1 MLGLQPPLVATRSL
15 GASAAPLLG
24 PPLSGPLA
32 HAGAVS
38 PPVAAVGFWLSGGVA
53 VYVKYGPH
61 AQELDPTLKLTLFV
75 GCGIGLLSTCVLLGL
90 AYAKDRDLQR
100 TLNQSTTA
108 AGGMAGLVCVCLT
121 RILLGDAYMTVLI
134 PESLGFMMTLV
145 PEDYPYQMLSGFVI
159 SSCRLGMMVGVL
171 MAYPVTQG
179 RWNQRRLKNI
189 VTGCSAVF
197 VVTLVVLAFACYDS
211 RRDPQP
217 PANPHVIRLT
227 AILSCQFIA
236 GAAQGL
242 VVACTRLMLN
252 RVTPPKSQVTMA
264 IIAFVLV
271 CAGTGLGPMLSNGI
285 RQGMVLASRPSDL
298 GSTSPGAVNSVS
310 LAVLAFLS
318 ALWLAAFALVTP
330 GTNDGVPIPL
340 GSVRGPSSQPQLGEA
355 VLPVETDAE
364 AAQKEALQ
372 KKLFVTYLTVQ
383 TERAWLVSGLE
394 VVTAMVMEEEFEISN
409 REIGLA
415 VGSCFIIATPL
426 MVLGAFAKKVADPPT
441 LLISLAVAVA
451 VLCLLIFHFPAD
463 ALRLRDTA
471 SLAFL
476 LAADTLIYPAA
487 MTLGGMLQGLA
498 LGYAIIPRSRV
509 YSSSVAVIGGQM
521 LVSDLSRFLSMPI
534 SRLLVANGGRDT
546 YAAVQFVMA
555 CLSLLSCIRIAPVVR
570 TLVQQDAISR
580 ASSAGDLQAAQTK

>member
-1 MLGLQPPLVATRSL
+1 VLR
-15 GASAAPLLG
+15 
-24 PPLSGPLA
+24 LA
-32 HAGAVS
+32 
-38 PPVAAVGFWLSGGVA
+38 
-53 VYVKYGPH
+53 
-61 AQELDPTLKLTLFV
+61 
-75 GCGIGLLSTCVLLGL
+75 
-90 AYAKDRDLQR
+90 
-100 TLNQSTTA
+100 
-108 AGGMAGLVCVCLT
+108 
-121 RILLGDAYMTVLI
+121 
-134 PESLGFMMTLV
+134 
-145 PEDYPYQMLSGFVI
+145 
-159 SSCRLGMMVGVL
+159 
-171 MAYPVTQG
+171 
-179 RWNQRRLKNI
+179 
-189 VTGCSAVF
+189 
-197 VVTLVVLAFACYDS
+197 
-211 RRDPQP
+211 
-217 PANPHVIRLT
+217 

-236 GAAQGL
+236 GATQGL
-242 VVACTRLMLN
+242 VIACTRLMLN

-264 IIAFVLV
+264 IIAVVLA
-271 CAGTGLGPMLSNGI
+271 CAGTGLGPILSNGV
-285 RQGMVLASRPSDL
+285 RQGLVRASAPAAPDELTAL

-310 LAVLAFLS
+310 LAVLVFLS

-340 GSVRGPSSQPQLGEA
+340 GSVRGPSSQTRLGEA
-355 VLPVETDAE
+355 FLPVETDAE

-394 VVTAMVMEEEFEISN
+394 VVTAMVMEEEFEISH

-426 MVLGAFAKKVADPPT
+426 MVLGAFAKKVANPST
-441 LLISLAVAVA
+441 LLISLSVAVA

-463 ALRLRDTA
+463 ALHLRDTA

-509 YSSSVAVIGGQM
+509 YSSSVAVIGGEM
-521 LVSDLSRFLSMPI
+521 LVSGVGRFLSMPI
-534 SRLLVANGGRDT
+534 SRLLVANCGRDT
-546 YAAVQFVMA
+546 YAGVQFGMA

-580 ASSAGDLQAAQTK
+580 ASSAADLQAGQTK